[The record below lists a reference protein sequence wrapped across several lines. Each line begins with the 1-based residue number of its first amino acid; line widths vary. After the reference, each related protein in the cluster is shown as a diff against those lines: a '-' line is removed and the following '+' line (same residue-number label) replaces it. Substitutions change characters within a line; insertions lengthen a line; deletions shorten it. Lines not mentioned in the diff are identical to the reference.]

1 MKIKINKSAYT
12 ITRIEPL
19 ENFRLLVEFSDGFS
33 NILNLN
39 KMLKHK
45 DFSTITSTEEFQK
58 VFINKKGDIQWES
71 GAEICKKST
80 RNLLEMMKD
89 ISTLKLPI
97 NV

>member
-1 MKIKINKSAYT
+1 MKINKSIYK

-45 DFSTITSTEEFQK
+45 DFASITSSEEFKK
-58 VFINKKGDIQWES
+58 VFINKKGDIQWEC
-71 GAEICKKST
+71 GAEICKVST
-80 RNLLEMMKD
+80 RNLLEMIKD
-89 ISTLKLPI
+89 VSNLKLPI